1 MISRSLEFNKGKFF
15 RVLAPPIYAFF
26 YKKSLSWLFKYDGEM
41 LDPFLP
47 MLNFNIKK
55 KKQLKFPIA
64 APSSNQTAPW
74 TFPFILPY
82 SVNLT

>member
-55 KKQLKFPIA
+55 KKKTAQISNCCTFFKSN
-64 APSSNQTAPW
+64 SSLDISLHTAL
-74 TFPFILPY
+74 FC
-82 SVNLT
+82 

>member
-26 YKKSLSWLFKYDGEM
+26 YKKSLSWLFKYDGEV

-55 KKQLKFPIA
+55 KNSSNFQLLHLLQIKQLLGHFP
-64 APSSNQTAPW
+64 SYCL
-74 TFPFILPY
+74 IL
-82 SVNLT
+82 LI